1 MSEPQEIE
9 QVREEEERRAGVE
22 PITMDEK
29 VERAVYASLRPRHPF
44 VRGPWR
50 PSREA
55 DLADVL
61 VQHSE
66 D

>member
-1 MSEPQEIE
+1 MSDQQEIE
-9 QVREEEERRAGVE
+9 QVRTADEQRSGIE
-22 PITMDEK
+22 PLTVDEK
-29 VERAVYASLRPRHPF
+29 VELSAYARLRPRHPF

-55 DLADVL
+55 DLSAIL